1 MSATSGPLGDH
12 MEEGYVD
19 DDEVV
24 GAKGETLA
32 KSEKMKNAD
41 GGEKI

>member
-1 MSATSGPLGDH
+1 